1 MTAPPTALP
10 SRRAARLAPR
20 AWVWL
25 ASATLFACGSP
36 ASPPPAQALSTALA
50 AVRARPRAAL
60 EACAAV
66 DDPRWRGDC
75 LIAAVERLAARDEAA
90 AATLCEA
97 VPRPEEADECWFQLA
112 ERSGAARRCGQAGRF
127 AEDCRLHAWV
137 AGMAAWLPA
146 RPSADPAVPAP
157 AWANEVAESAAIA
170 AKDAGFDAQDE
181 RPWTALFRHIHA
193 RADRP
198 DPRLCGDFEAMGRA
212 ATCQAA
218 GQATFRDLLL
228 YRRDTG
234 ALDCAAAREEAR
246 LYADPA
252 WRDVM
257 TEVTEAAGCPRA
269 PGP

>member
-1 MTAPPTALP
+1 MTATPTAMPTALP
-10 SRRAARLAPR
+10 SRRAPGT
-20 AWVWL
+20 WVSL

-36 ASPPPAQALSTALA
+36 ASPAPAQTLSTALA

-90 AATLCEA
+90 AAALCEA

-112 ERSGAARRCGQAGRF
+112 ERSGAAQRCGQAGRF
-127 AEDCRLHAWV
+127 ADDCRLHAWV
-137 AGMAAWLPA
+137 AGMSAWLPA

-157 AWANEVAESAAIA
+157 EWAADVVQAASIA

-181 RPWTALFRHIHA
+181 RPWTALFRQLHA

-212 ATCQAA
+212 EACQAA
-218 GQATFRDLLL
+218 GRAIFRDLLL

-234 ALDCAAAREEAR
+234 ALDCAAAREEAL

-269 PGP
+269 AGP